1 MKQISNKFLADKPFF
16 LENFQIFQ
24 NDLFKKRSVT
34 GFFLYG
40 ILCFCYGFF
49 YTGFFVLG
57 NLQVHIRGVFR
68 IMLNI

>member
-34 GFFLYG
+34 GFF
-40 ILCFCYGFF
+40 
-49 YTGFFVLG
+49 YTGFSVSVTGFF
-57 NLQVHIRGVFR
+57 IRDF
-68 IMLNI
+68 LF

>member
-34 GFFLYG
+34 GFF
-40 ILCFCYGFF
+40 